1 MTLLHFPL
9 LSLLIW
15 LPIVTALVVLLI
27 SNDECPNMAR
37 SVALAS
43 TVISLLLCIPL
54 YQGFATH
61 TYAMQFTEHVA
72 WIPSLNINYSL
83 GVDGISIA
91 MIILT
96 VFIAVVVMLAAWQSI
111 KHQVGQYLIA
121 FLLLQGLT
129 IGMFAATDAILFYVF
144 WEATLIP
151 MYISIGVWGSQNRSY
166 ASIKFFL
173 YTFFGSALML
183 VALLY
188 LHRQSHSFTIA
199 DFYNVPLTMTTQI
212 LIFISFFLAFAVK
225 IPMWPVHTWL
235 PDAHTEAPAGG
246 SVVLAALMLKMGAY
260 GFLRFSL
267 PIAPDAAS
275 YFAWPMIILSLIAI
289 VYIGLVA
296 LVQDD
301 MKKLIAYSSIA
312 HMGFVTL
319 GCFMIYIIIAN
330 TGDMA
335 QAYMSLEGGMVQMVA
350 HAFSSGAMF
359 LGIGVLYDRLHT
371 RSIAAYGG
379 VAYKMPIFAA
389 LFMVFALANAGLPG
403 TSGFVGEFMVILSTL
418 KAQFWVTMVTA
429 LTVILGA
436 AYTLWMYKR
445 VFLGQVASA
454 QIDSLQDVTWL
465 EGGYLLLLALMVL
478 ALGLYPQVLLNLF
491 HASVGHLFELSHISK
506 L

>member
-1 MTLLHFPL
+1 MTVAGFPI
-9 LSLLIW
+9 LSVLIW
-15 LPIVTALVVLLI
+15 LPIIAAIPVVFVA
-27 SNDECPNMAR
+27 NDERPNLAR
-37 SVALAS
+37 SLALGA

-54 YQGFATH
+54 YHGFATD
-61 TYAMQFTEHVA
+61 TYAMQFIEQVA
-72 WIPSLNINYSL
+72 WIPSLKINYAL

-91 MIILT
+91 LILLT
-96 VFIAVVVMLAAWQSI
+96 AFTGLIVILAAWKSI
-111 KHQVGQYLIA
+111 KIQVGQYLAA
-121 FLLLQGLT
+121 FLLMQGLT

-144 WEATLIP
+144 WEAILIP

-188 LHRQSHSFTIA
+188 LHRQSNSFVIT
-199 DFYNVPLTMTTQI
+199 DFYSVKLTLNAQM
-212 LIFISFFLAFAVK
+212 LIFLAMFLAFAVK
-225 IPMWPVHTWL
+225 VPMWPVHTWL

-267 PIAPDAAS
+267 PIAPDAS
-275 YFAWPMIILSLIAI
+275 MHLAWPMIVLSLIAI

-296 LVQDD
+296 LAQTD

-319 GCFMIYIIIAN
+319 GCFMVYLIIAN

-335 QAYMSLEGGMVQMVA
+335 EAYMSLEGAMVQMVS

-359 LGIGVLYDRLHT
+359 LGIGILYDRLHT
-371 RSIAAYGG
+371 RLIGDYGG
-379 VAYKMPIFAA
+379 VAYKMPVFAA

-403 TSGFVGEFMVILSTL
+403 TSGFVGEFMVIMSTF
-418 KAQFWVTMVTA
+418 KAQFWVTVFAA
-429 LTVILGA
+429 LTLILGA
-436 AYTLWMYKR
+436 SYTLWMYKR
-445 VFLGQVASA
+445 VFLGRVANGQV
-454 QIDSLQDVTWL
+454 DSLQDIGWL
-465 EGGYLLLLALMVL
+465 ESSYLLLLALMVL
-478 ALGLYPQVLLNLF
+478 GLGVYPQPLLNLF
-491 HASVGHLFELSHISK
+491 HASVGHLFELSHMTKI
-506 L
+506 